1 MAEPNGAE
9 EPLEG
14 ELLPLLRGDYEG
26 EADLGGRPRLYE
38 TPEQFNDAVNA
49 YYIACRENP
58 NEPMT
63 LTGLCLYMGFAGRD
77 AMFRYAAYEGFRDA
91 VTRART
97 LIEYSYEKQ
106 VLLFKNSAAARLL
119 ACIGG
124 DDFWNVTHTVEI
136 PGLPGTHEDRLAH
149 LR

>member
-38 TPEQFNDAVNA
+38 TPEQFNDAVDA
-49 YYIACRENP
+49 YYRAVMVTP
-58 NEPMT
+58 DEPLT
-63 LTGLCLYMGFAGRD
+63 LTGLCLHMGFSGRQ
-77 AMFRYAAYEGFRDA
+77 AMFRYAAYEGFQNA
-91 VTRART
+91 VARARS
-97 LIEYSYEKQ
+97 LIEYGYEKC
-106 VLLFKNSAAARLL
+106 VLNDRNAAAARLL

-124 DDFWNVTHTVEI
+124 DDFWNVTHKVEI